1 VLQQFESRN
10 RVPNS
15 SHQPSVESTAA
26 TLTPLRG
33 GRGILLLAA
42 VTGPDLAA
50 NGYSEDE
57 YLATGTATS
66 FREAGPLTADGHFE
80 LETGSET
87 AEFATR
93 VVVRRPVDPH
103 TFNGTL
109 VVEWLNVSSGRDAAP
124 DYTYLASELIRGGY
138 AWAGV
143 SAQWVGVE
151 GGNPTVAVPNGAE
164 RALTSLAGIDPKRY
178 GDLHHPGD
186 AFCYEIFGQVAHS
199 LESSSAL
206 DGLTVERTLAVGES
220 QAAIALSMYYNGIQ
234 PLSNTFDGFLIHS
247 RGGAVAPLGTAGTGI
262 ALRAALREGTPTRL
276 RDDLAVPAIVVQ
288 TETDLFGHLAYY
300 PARQEDSDSFRLWEI
315 AGTAHADKFQIG
327 AFESILECPQPVNRG
342 QQSFVLRAA
351 LRSLDTWVR
360 GGQRPHSAPRMQV
373 STSETK
379 FALDDNGNVL
389 GGVRTPAVDAPTAI
403 LSGAPAPG
411 ASPICELFGTTKP
424 LPEERLRALY
434 TSAAAYLARYS
445 AAVDTAIADGF
456 VLPEDRA
463 ELLAEAQPDLIT
475 W

>member
-1 VLQQFESRN
+1 M
-10 RVPNS
+10 PNDS
-15 SHQPSVESTAA
+15 QPSSVESTAA

-33 GRGILLLAA
+33 GRGVLLLAA
-42 VTGPDLAA
+42 VAGPDLAA

-66 FREAGPLTADGHFE
+66 YREAEPLTADGRFD
-80 LETGSET
+80 LETSGQT

-103 TFNGTL
+103 AFNGTL

-124 DYTYLASELIRGGY
+124 DYTYLARELIRNGY

-143 SAQWVGVE
+143 SAQWAGVE
-151 GGNPTVAVPNGAE
+151 GGNPTIAVPNSAD

-186 AFCYEIFGQVAHS
+186 AFCYDIFGQVTHG
-199 LESSSAL
+199 LEASAAL
-206 DGLTVERTLAVGES
+206 AGLTVERKLAVGES
-220 QAAIALSMYYNGIQ
+220 QAAIALSTYYNGIQ
-234 PLSNTFDGFLIHS
+234 PLSNAFDGFLIHS

-262 ALRAALREGTPTRL
+262 ALRTALREGAPTRL
-276 RDDLAVPAIVVQ
+276 RDDVAVPAMVVQ

-300 PARQEDSDSFRLWEI
+300 PARQDDSDYFRLWEI
-315 AGTAHADKFQIG
+315 AGAAHADKFQIG
-327 AFESILECPQPVNRG
+327 PFESILECPVPVNRG
-342 QQSFVLRAA
+342 QQSFVVRAA
-351 LRSLDTWVR
+351 LRALDRWAR
-360 GGQRPHSAPRMQV
+360 DGQRPPSAPRMQV
-373 STSETK
+373 VATETE

-403 LSGAPAPG
+403 LSGAPPPG
-411 ASPICELFGTTKP
+411 ASPICALFGTTKP
-424 LPEERLRALY
+424 LPEARLRALY

-445 AAVDTAIADGF
+445 AAVDSSIAAGF
-456 VLPEDRA
+456 VLADDRA
-463 ELLAEAQPDLIT
+463 ELLAEAQPDLIS

>member
-1 VLQQFESRN
+1 MPNNSQQS
-10 RVPNS
+10 
-15 SHQPSVESTAA
+15 SVESAAA

-66 FREAGPLTADGHFE
+66 FRETDPLTADGRFD

-103 TFNGTL
+103 AFNGTL

-124 DYTYLASELIRGGY
+124 DYTYLATELIRRGY

-143 SAQWVGVE
+143 SAQWAGVE
-151 GGNPTVAVPNGAE
+151 GGNPTIAVPNSAD

-186 AFCYEIFGQVAHS
+186 AFCYDIYGQVAHG
-199 LESSSAL
+199 LEASVAL
-206 DGLTVERTLAVGES
+206 AGLTVERTLAVGES

-262 ALRAALREGTPTRL
+262 ALRTALRDGAPTRL
-276 RDDLAVPAIVVQ
+276 RDDLMVPAMVVQ

-315 AGTAHADKFQIG
+315 AGAAHADKFQIG
-327 AFESILECPQPVNRG
+327 AFESILECRVPVNRG
-342 QQSFVLRAA
+342 QQSFVVRAA
-351 LRSLDTWVR
+351 LRALDRWVK
-360 GGQRPHSAPRMQV
+360 GEQRPAPAARLQV
-373 STSETK
+373 GTSETK
-379 FALDDNGNVL
+379 SEFALDDNGNVL

-424 LPEERLRALY
+424 LQEARLRALY
-434 TSAAAYLARYS
+434 TSAAAYLACYT
-445 AAVDTAIADGF
+445 AAVDVAIADGF
-456 VLPEDRA
+456 VLAEDRA
-463 ELLAEAQPDLIT
+463 ELLAEAQPDLIS